1 MKQTTN
7 SILMIR
13 PVAFRMNEQTAV
25 NNYYQKVLDGLLP
38 ETVNAKAQIEF
49 DEFVIKL
56 RAAGI
61 NVTVVED
68 TKSPDTPDSI
78 FPNNWVSFH
87 ENADVTL
94 YPMFAEN
101 RRAERK
107 LNVIEF
113 LQANYKI
120 ENLLDLTDFEKE
132 GKFLE
137 GTGSMVLDHQNKLA
151 YGCLSER
158 LDKNAF
164 YEWCDKMQF
173 KAIAFKAV
181 DDKAQPIYHTNVMM
195 CMGNQFVVICLESIP
210 NKLEK
215 QIVLESFLQTNKEVI
230 TISQDQ
236 LNHFA
241 GNMLQVFDLF
251 EKPHLIM
258 SKRAYTSLHVA
269 QLKSLEKYNTLIP
282 ISIPTIEALGG
293 GSTRCMMAEIYLI
306 NK

>member
-1 MKQTTN
+1 MV
-7 SILMIR
+7 R
-13 PVAFRMNEQTAV
+13 PYQFYFNQQTAA
-25 NNYYQKVLDGLLP
+25 NNFFQSNINI
-38 ETVNAKAQIEF
+38 ENANELAIAEF
-49 DEFVIKL
+49 DAMVEKL
-56 RAAGI
+56 RAHQI
-61 NVTVVED
+61 KVNVVQD
-68 TKSPDTPDSI
+68 TKDPSTPDSI
-78 FPNNWVSFH
+78 FPNNWVSTH
-87 ENADVTL
+87 EGGTLCL
-94 YPMFAEN
+94 YPMFAQN

-107 LNVIEF
+107 LSVIDF
-113 LQANYKI
+113 LESNYQI
-120 ENLLDLTDFEKE
+120 QNTLDLTDLEKE
-132 GKFLE
+132 GIFLE

-195 CMGNQFVVICLESIP
+195 CMGDQFVVICLDSIP
-210 NKLEK
+210 NEKEK
-215 QIVLESFLQTNKEVI
+215 QMLVDSFDQTNKEVI

-241 GNMLQVFDLF
+241 GNMLQVFDIN

-258 SKRAYTSLHVA
+258 SEQAHTSLDPA
-269 QLKSLEKYNTLIP
+269 QVKSLEKYNPILP

-293 GSTRCMMAEIYLI
+293 GSTRCMMAEIYLAPA
-306 NK
+306 

>member
-1 MKQTTN
+1 ME
-7 SILMIR
+7 ILMVR
-13 PVAFRMNEQTAV
+13 PYQFYFNQQTAA
-25 NNYYQKVLDGLLP
+25 NNFFQSNINI
-38 ETVNAKAQIEF
+38 ENANELAIAEF
-49 DEFVIKL
+49 DAMVEKL
-56 RAAGI
+56 RAHQI
-61 NVTVVED
+61 KVNVVQD
-68 TKSPDTPDSI
+68 TKDPSTPDSI
-78 FPNNWVSFH
+78 FPNNWVSTH
-87 ENADVTL
+87 EGGTLCL
-94 YPMFAEN
+94 YPMFAQN

-107 LNVIEF
+107 LSVIDF
-113 LQANYKI
+113 LESNYQI
-120 ENLLDLTDFEKE
+120 QNTLDLTDLEKE
-132 GKFLE
+132 GIFLE

-195 CMGNQFVVICLESIP
+195 CMGDQFVVICLDSIP
-210 NKLEK
+210 NEKEK
-215 QIVLESFLQTNKEVI
+215 QMLVDSFDQTNKEVI

-241 GNMLQVFDLF
+241 GNMLQVFDTN

-258 SKRAYTSLHVA
+258 SEQAYNSLKTEQV
-269 QLKSLEKYNTLIP
+269 KSLEKYNPLLP

>member
-1 MKQTTN
+1 ME
-7 SILMIR
+7 ILMVR
-13 PVAFRMNEQTAV
+13 PYQFYFNQQTAANNFFQSNV
-25 NNYYQKVLDGLLP
+25 NI
-38 ETVNAKAQIEF
+38 ENANELAIAEF
-49 DEFVIKL
+49 DAMVEKL
-56 RAAGI
+56 RDHQI
-61 NVTVVED
+61 KVNVVQD
-68 TKSPDTPDSI
+68 TKDPSTPDSI
-78 FPNNWVSFH
+78 FPNNWVSTH
-87 ENADVTL
+87 EGGTLCL
-94 YPMFAEN
+94 YPMFAQN

-107 LNVIEF
+107 LSVIDF
-113 LQANYKI
+113 LESNYQI
-120 ENLLDLTDFEKE
+120 QNTLDLTDFEKE
-132 GKFLE
+132 GIFLE

-195 CMGNQFVVICLESIP
+195 CMGDQFVVICLDSIP
-210 NKLEK
+210 NEKEK
-215 QIVLESFLQTNKEVI
+215 QMLVDSFDQTNKEVI

-241 GNMLQVFDLF
+241 GNMLQVFDIN

-258 SKRAYTSLHVA
+258 SEQAHTSLDPA
-269 QLKSLEKYNTLIP
+269 QVKSLEKYNPILP

>member
-1 MKQTTN
+1 ME
-7 SILMIR
+7 ILMVR
-13 PVAFRMNEQTAV
+13 PYQFYFNQQTAANNFFQSNV
-25 NNYYQKVLDGLLP
+25 NI
-38 ETVNAKAQIEF
+38 ENANELAIAEF
-49 DEFVIKL
+49 DAMVEKL
-56 RAAGI
+56 RDHQI
-61 NVTVVED
+61 KVNVVQD
-68 TKSPDTPDSI
+68 TKDPSTPDSI
-78 FPNNWVSFH
+78 FPNNWVSTH
-87 ENADVTL
+87 EGGTLCL

-107 LNVIEF
+107 LSVIDF
-113 LQANYKI
+113 LESNYQI
-120 ENLLDLTDFEKE
+120 QNTLDLTDLEKE
-132 GKFLE
+132 GIFLE

-195 CMGNQFVVICLESIP
+195 CMGDQFVVICLDSIP
-210 NKLEK
+210 NEKEK
-215 QIVLESFLQTNKEVI
+215 QMLVDSFDQTNKEVI

-241 GNMLQVFDLF
+241 GNMLQVFDIN

-258 SKRAYTSLHVA
+258 SEQAHTSLDPA
-269 QLKSLEKYNTLIP
+269 QVKSLEKYNPILP

>member
-1 MKQTTN
+1 MV
-7 SILMIR
+7 R
-13 PVAFRMNEQTAV
+13 PYQFYFNQQTAA
-25 NNYYQKVLDGLLP
+25 NNFFQSNINI
-38 ETVNAKAQIEF
+38 ENANELAIAEF
-49 DEFVIKL
+49 DAMVDKL
-56 RAAGI
+56 RAHQI
-61 NVTVVED
+61 KVNVVQD
-68 TKSPDTPDSI
+68 TKDPSTPDSI
-78 FPNNWVSFH
+78 FPNNWVSTH
-87 ENADVTL
+87 EGGTLCL
-94 YPMFAEN
+94 YPMFAQN

-107 LNVIEF
+107 STVIDF
-113 LQANYKI
+113 LQSNYQI
-120 ENLLDLTDFEKE
+120 QNILDLTDLEKE

-137 GTGSMVLDHQNKLA
+137 GTGSMVLDHQNRLA

-164 YEWCDKMQF
+164 NEWCEKMQF

-210 NKLEK
+210 NEQEK
-215 QIVLESFLQTNKEVI
+215 QLVLESFKKSNKEVI

-241 GNMLQVFDLF
+241 GNMLQVFDIN

-258 SKRAYTSLHVA
+258 SKQAYNSLKTEQVN
-269 QLKSLEKYNTLIP
+269 SLEKYNPILP

>member
-1 MKQTTN
+1 ME
-7 SILMIR
+7 ILMVR
-13 PVAFRMNEQTAV
+13 PYQFYFNQQTAANNFFQSNV
-25 NNYYQKVLDGLLP
+25 NI
-38 ETVNAKAQIEF
+38 ENANELAIAEF
-49 DEFVIKL
+49 DAMVEKL
-56 RAAGI
+56 RAHQI
-61 NVTVVED
+61 KVNVVQD
-68 TKSPDTPDSI
+68 TKDPSTPDSI
-78 FPNNWVSFH
+78 FPNNWVSTH
-87 ENADVTL
+87 EGGTLCL
-94 YPMFAEN
+94 YPMFAQN

-107 LNVIEF
+107 LSVIDF
-113 LQANYKI
+113 LESNYQI
-120 ENLLDLTDFEKE
+120 QNTLDLTDFEKE
-132 GKFLE
+132 GIFLE

-195 CMGNQFVVICLESIP
+195 CMGDQFVVICLESIP
-210 NKLEK
+210 NEQEK
-215 QIVLESFLQTNKEVI
+215 QLVLESFKKSNKEVI
-230 TISQDQ
+230 EISQNQ

-241 GNMLQVFDLF
+241 GNMLQVFDIN

-258 SKRAYTSLHVA
+258 SEQAHTSLDPA
-269 QLKSLEKYNTLIP
+269 QVKSLEKYNPILP

>member
-1 MKQTTN
+1 ME
-7 SILMIR
+7 ILMVR
-13 PVAFRMNEQTAV
+13 PYQFYFNQQTAS
-25 NNYYQKVLDGLLP
+25 NNFFQSNINI
-38 ETVNAKAQIEF
+38 ENANELAIAEF
-49 DEFVIKL
+49 DAMVEKL
-56 RAAGI
+56 RAHQI
-61 NVTVVED
+61 KVNVVQD
-68 TKSPDTPDSI
+68 TKDPSTPDSI
-78 FPNNWVSFH
+78 FPNNWISTH
-87 ENADVTL
+87 ADGTLCL
-94 YPMFAEN
+94 YPMYAEN

-107 LNVIEF
+107 SSVIEF
-113 LQANYKI
+113 LQSNYKI
-120 ENLLDLTDFEKE
+120 ENTLDLTDLEKE
-132 GKFLE
+132 GIFLE
-137 GTGSMVLDHQNKLA
+137 GTGSMVLDHQNKMA

-158 LDKNAF
+158 LNKEAF
-164 YEWCDKMQF
+164 TYWCDKMQF
-173 KAIAFKAV
+173 KPICFKAV
-181 DDKAQPIYHTNVMM
+181 DDKAQSIYHTNVMM
-195 CMGNQFVVICLESIP
+195 CMGNQFVLICLESIP

-293 GSTRCMMAEIYLI
+293 GSTRCMMAEIYLSPA
-306 NK
+306 

>member
-1 MKQTTN
+1 ME
-7 SILMIR
+7 ILMVR
-13 PVAFRMNEQTAV
+13 PYQFYFNQQTAA
-25 NNYYQKVLDGLLP
+25 NNFFQSNINI
-38 ETVNAKAQIEF
+38 ENANELAIAEF
-49 DEFVIKL
+49 DAMVDKL
-56 RAAGI
+56 RAHQI
-61 NVTVVED
+61 KVNVVQD
-68 TKSPDTPDSI
+68 TKDPSTPDSI
-78 FPNNWVSFH
+78 FPNNWVSTH
-87 ENADVTL
+87 EGGTLCL
-94 YPMFAEN
+94 YPMFAQN

-107 LNVIEF
+107 STVIDF
-113 LQANYKI
+113 LQSNYQI
-120 ENLLDLTDFEKE
+120 QNILDLTDLEKE

-137 GTGSMVLDHQNKLA
+137 GTGSMVLDHQNRLA

-164 YEWCDKMQF
+164 NEWCEKMQF

-210 NKLEK
+210 NEQEK
-215 QIVLESFLQTNKEVI
+215 QLVLESFKKSNKEVI

-241 GNMLQVFDLF
+241 GNMLQVFDIN

-258 SKRAYTSLHVA
+258 SKQAYNSLKTEQVN
-269 QLKSLEKYNTLIP
+269 SLEKYNPILP

>member
-1 MKQTTN
+1 ME
-7 SILMIR
+7 ILMVR
-13 PVAFRMNEQTAV
+13 PYQFYFNQQTAANNFFQSNV
-25 NNYYQKVLDGLLP
+25 NI
-38 ETVNAKAQIEF
+38 ENANELAIAEF
-49 DEFVIKL
+49 DAMVEKL
-56 RAAGI
+56 RAHQI
-61 NVTVVED
+61 KVNVVQD
-68 TKSPDTPDSI
+68 TKDPSTPDSI
-78 FPNNWVSFH
+78 FPNNWVSTH
-87 ENADVTL
+87 EGGTLCL
-94 YPMFAEN
+94 YPMFAQN

-107 LNVIEF
+107 STVIDF
-113 LQANYKI
+113 LESNYKI
-120 ENLLDLTDFEKE
+120 ENTLDLTDFEKE
-132 GKFLE
+132 GIFLE

-195 CMGNQFVVICLESIP
+195 CMGDQFVVICLDSIP
-210 NKLEK
+210 NEKEK
-215 QIVLESFLQTNKEVI
+215 QMLVDSFDQTNKEVI

-241 GNMLQVFDLF
+241 GNMLQVFDIN

-258 SKRAYTSLHVA
+258 SEQAHTSLDPA
-269 QLKSLEKYNTLIP
+269 QVKSLEKYNPILP

>member
-1 MKQTTN
+1 ME
-7 SILMIR
+7 ILMVR
-13 PVAFRMNEQTAV
+13 PYQFYFNQQTAA
-25 NNYYQKVLDGLLP
+25 NNFFQSNINI
-38 ETVNAKAQIEF
+38 ENANELAIAEF
-49 DEFVIKL
+49 DAMVEKL
-56 RAAGI
+56 RAHQI
-61 NVTVVED
+61 KVNVVQD
-68 TKSPDTPDSI
+68 TKDPSTPDSI
-78 FPNNWVSFH
+78 FPNNWVSTH
-87 ENADVTL
+87 EGGTLCL
-94 YPMFAEN
+94 YPMFAQN

-107 LNVIEF
+107 LSVIDF
-113 LQANYKI
+113 LESNYQI
-120 ENLLDLTDFEKE
+120 QNTLDLTDFEKE
-132 GKFLE
+132 GIFLE

-195 CMGNQFVVICLESIP
+195 CMGDQFVVICLDSIP
-210 NKLEK
+210 NEKEK
-215 QIVLESFLQTNKEVI
+215 QMLVDSFDQTNKEVI

-241 GNMLQVFDLF
+241 GNMLQVFNIN

-258 SKRAYTSLHVA
+258 SKQAFTSLSTEQVN
-269 QLKSLEKYNTLIP
+269 SLEKYNPILP